1 MELVEH
7 QGLPDTVQLLARIGV
22 VRVGQRGGRA
32 QVFDRAQQRFLLA
45 AAAFHVLLRGQSAA
59 MQFEVQL
66 ALPDGY
72 FGSGVAFDLPTRL
85 GEELVRRFDAHL
97 GDAFEVL
104 VTVQMLHHVAR
115 GAATAITET
124 EEQQRTVGEILVL
137 EVLLG
142 VVEFLNLA
150 PSSISIRRREVG
162 EDARA
167 VDAFPHERVVREP
180 GGVVPRDLLREEPFV
195 PCTAGDLRP
204 CAGVA
209 EAVRQP
215 YALGLHTE
223 MFLEVFAAI
232 CNLANQ

>member
-1 MELVEH
+1 MELVKH
-7 QGLPDTVQLLARIGV
+7 QGLPDTVQFFARIGV

-66 ALPDGY
+66 ALPDGH
-72 FGSGVAFDLPTRL
+72 FWAGVAFDLPTRL

-104 VTVQMLHHVAR
+104 VAVQVLHHVAR
-115 GAATAITET
+115 GAATAVTET
-124 EEQQRTVGEILVL
+124 EEQKRAVGEILVL

-142 VVEFLNLA
+142 VIEFLDPA
-150 PSSISIRRREVG
+150 PSGIGIRRWEVG

-167 VDAFPHERVVREP
+167 VDALPHE
-180 GGVVPRDLLREEPFV
+180 
-195 PCTAGDLRP
+195 
-204 CAGVA
+204 
-209 EAVRQP
+209 
-215 YALGLHTE
+215 
-223 MFLEVFAAI
+223 
-232 CNLANQ
+232 

>member
-7 QGLPDTVQLLARIGV
+7 QGLPDTVQFFARIGV

-45 AAAFHVLLRGQSAA
+45 AAAFHVLLRGQGAA

-66 ALPDGY
+66 ALPDGH
-72 FGSGVAFDLPTRL
+72 FRAGVLCKLPMRL
-85 GEELVRRFDAHL
+85 VEEVVRLFDAHL
-97 GDAFEVL
+97 GNALEILIAMQV
-104 VTVQMLHHVAR
+104 LHHVAR
-115 GAATAITET
+115 GAAAAIAET
-124 EEQQRTVGEILVL
+124 EEQKRAVGKVFVL

-142 VVEFLNLA
+142 VIEFLDLA
-150 PSSISIRRREVG
+150 PSGIGIRRREVG

-167 VDAFPHERVVREP
+167 VDAFPHERVVREL
-180 GGVVPRDLLREEPFV
+180 GGIVPRDLLREEPFV
-195 PCTAGDLRP
+195 PGTAGDLRP

-215 YALGLHTE
+215 YALGLHIE